1 MAETLEQTADMDTD
15 KAIAAKTGSAPSE
28 NSLPPVA
35 TPAAITAESSNQT
48 EDSPDDDL
56 GVLIQ
61 KVKTTISTSLD
72 DQSFDK
78 ELRKHIKKIKGWEA
92 WSEHAKSAFAHM
104 WAAQLL
110 HNKAVDIK
118 KDNKMDFTPVTGD
131 SYKKLVRSLTH
142 RVRFWVNINNIDTYT
157 QYKCEIEYCS
167 N

>member
-1 MAETLEQTADMDTD
+1 LANKKINMAETLEQTADSEID
-15 KAIAAKTGSAPSE
+15 KAIGAKADSAPSD
-28 NSLPPVA
+28 SSSPPSAAPVA
-35 TPAAITAESSNQT
+35 AAQGSSNQA

-78 ELRKHIKKIKGWEA
+78 ELRKHIKKIKGWVA

-142 RVRFWVNINNIDTYT
+142 RVRF
-157 QYKCEIEYCS
+157 
-167 N
+167 

>member
-1 MAETLEQTADMDTD
+1 MTETIEQTSNIDAG
-15 KAIAAKTGSAPSE
+15 KVKAAKTGSAPSD
-28 NSLPPVA
+28 SSAPPSA
-35 TPAAITAESSNQT
+35 APAAITPESSNLR

-142 RVRFWVNINNIDTYT
+142 RVRF
-157 QYKCEIEYCS
+157 
-167 N
+167 